1 MAPFK
6 FYSEDPKRNLPHNPD
21 SRSDV
26 EAVLATGY
34 VVLKDVFTKA
44 EAEEAKAEM
53 RRLSGDAPLKGRNEF
68 EGVNTNRIYSLL
80 NK

>member
-6 FYSEDPKRNLPHNPD
+6 LYSEDPKRKLPEDPK

-26 EAVLATGY
+26 EAILANGY
-34 VVLKDVFTKA
+34 VILDDVFTKA
-44 EAEEAKAEM
+44 EAEEAKGEM
-53 RRLSGDAPLKGRNEF
+53 RRLSGKAPLKGRNSF